1 MSDDRKQNTLECWP
15 TSEVLL
21 ILKLLYV
28 KDYNVLQ
35 INRLFCKL
43 STGSEISQEFELQMY
58 IQYCIF

>member
-43 STGSEISQEFELQMY
+43 ST
-58 IQYCIF
+58 